1 MVLPHDSIYALSPWF
16 VHDSIY
22 ALSPW
27 FVPMVLPHD
36 SIYALSPWFSP
47 FCHVAGRPEHVDTIL
62 AIARIGVT
70 IFAAESASSS
80 QQPNAAAS

>member
-47 FCHVAGRPEHVDTIL
+47 FCHVAGRPEHVDTIRSHRTHRRYYL
-62 AIARIGVT
+62 RRPARELFVAT
-70 IFAAESASSS
+70 
-80 QQPNAAAS
+80 